1 MAQDRTEALNYAL
14 ATWVFLLHVDGIEAS
29 DAAVAEGCASVSAAV
44 DEVAGN
50 AAGEA
55 LVKRVAAMVDGDGA
69 DHVASFARKL
79 YGEQVDT
86 ALGEGDRDTRL
97 QRVRKYQFATN
108 RPWLA
113 RIYDRDTE
121 GEVGPTWL
129 VVERV
134 TDEVT
139 AMDPNPWN
147 DIDETR
153 RIPVDDFQVLWEL
166 DACTAVAV

>member
-1 MAQDRTEALNYAL
+1 MIETMSTVFTMIINGDIPGTFVHRDDRCV
-14 ATWVFLLHVDGIEAS
+14 VFMSI
-29 DAAVAEGCASVSAAV
+29 
-44 DEVAGN
+44 N
-50 AAGEA
+50 PMAAGHA
-55 LVKRVAAMVDGDGA
+55 LVERVAALVDDSGA
-69 DHVASFARKL
+69 EGVASFARKL
-79 YGEQVDT
+79 YGTQVSTD
-86 ALGEGDRDTRL
+86 LGSGDRDARL
-97 QRVRKYQFATN
+97 HRIRKYQFATN

-113 RIYDRDTE
+113 RIYDRDAD
-121 GEVGPTWL
+121 GQVGPTWL

-166 DACTAVAV
+166 DACAAVSV